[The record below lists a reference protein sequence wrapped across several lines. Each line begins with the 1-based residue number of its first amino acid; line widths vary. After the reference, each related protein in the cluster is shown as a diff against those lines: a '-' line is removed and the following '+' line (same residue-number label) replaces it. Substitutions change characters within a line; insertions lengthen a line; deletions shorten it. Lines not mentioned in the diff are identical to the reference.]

1 MIIVVA
7 SIKGAPGV
15 TTTATAIATAWPQD
29 RRILL
34 VEADPFGG
42 DLAAWFGVAPTT
54 GLWSLLA
61 AGRRG
66 IESDAVWGHATTLP
80 AGIPVLY
87 GLASADQAV
96 ANEAAWPVVAE
107 ALAAL
112 DADVIIDA
120 GRLLPHFA
128 GGIRPLLSLAKV
140 LVVLCPPTLA
150 GIVHLKTSL
159 PSLIAGSP
167 SVRLIVQPTAEK
179 GFSSDEIA
187 STLTINVAARIPH
200 DPKGAAALSGNAI
213 GWANSK
219 TTLAKWAR
227 ANAVEL
233 AASLSGS
240 TTAQDPLS
248 IPGIRDQPPRLSVSD
263 TEPLNDTENLIDTE
277 HLHDTEHSD
286 APPWATR

>member
-1 MIIVVA
+1 MIVVVA

-15 TTTATAIATAWPQD
+15 TTTATALATAWPED
-29 RRILL
+29 RRVLL

-66 IESDAVWGHATTLP
+66 LEADAVWEHAATLP
-80 AGIPVLY
+80 TGLPVLY

-96 ANEAAWPVVAE
+96 ANEAAWPAVAE

-112 DADVIIDA
+112 EADVVIDA

-128 GGIRPLLSLAKV
+128 GGIRPLLSLAEV
-140 LVVLCPPTLA
+140 FMVLCPPTLA

-159 PSLIAGSP
+159 PSLAAAS
-167 SVRLIVQPTAEK
+167 SVGQLIVQPTAEK

-187 STLTINVAARIPH
+187 STLTIEVAPPIPR
-200 DPKGAAALSGNAI
+200 DPKGASALTGNAI
-213 GWANSK
+213 APRSK
-219 TTLAKWAR
+219 SALAKWAR
-227 ANAVEL
+227 TTAVEL
-233 AASLSGS
+233 ATSSSDTEAVHG
-240 TTAQDPLS
+240 PLS
-248 IPGIRDQPPRLSVSD
+248 ATEIGNQPLRSPLNDAEHLSD
-263 TEPLNDTENLIDTE
+263 TEPSAAST
-277 HLHDTEHSD
+277 
-286 APPWATR
+286 WATR

>member
-1 MIIVVA
+1 MIVVVA

-15 TTTATAIATAWPQD
+15 TTTATALATAWPQS
-29 RRILL
+29 RRVLL

-66 IESDAVWGHATTLP
+66 LEADTVWEHAATLP
-80 AGIPVLY
+80 AGLSVLY

-96 ANEAAWPVVAE
+96 ANEAAWPAVAE

-112 DADVIIDA
+112 EADVVIDA

-128 GGIRPLLSLAKV
+128 GGIRPLLSLAEV
-140 LVVLCPPTLA
+140 LMVLCTPNLA

-159 PSLIAGSP
+159 PSLAAVS
-167 SVRLIVQPTAEK
+167 SSRRLIVQPTAEK

-187 STLTINVAARIPH
+187 STLIVNVAQRIPH

-213 GWANSK
+213 GWARSK
-219 TTLAKWAR
+219 STLANWAR
-227 ANAVEL
+227 TTAAEL
-233 AASLSGS
+233 AASSSGTE
-240 TTAQDPLS
+240 TTQVPLS
-248 IPGIRDQPPRLSVSD
+248 IPEISNPTLRP
-263 TEPLNDTENLIDTE
+263 PLNDTRP
-277 HLHDTEHSD
+277 SA
-286 APPWATR
+286 APTWVAR

>member
-15 TTTATAIATAWPQD
+15 TTTATAIASAWPQD
-29 RRILL
+29 RRVLL

-66 IESDAVWGHATTLP
+66 IESDAVWEHATTLP
-80 AGIPVLY
+80 EGLPVLY

-96 ANEAAWPVVAE
+96 ANEAAWPAVAE

-128 GGIRPLLSLAKV
+128 GGIRPLEILSKPV
-140 LVVLCPPTLA
+140 D
-150 GIVHLKTSL
+150 GL
-159 PSLIAGSP
+159 PAR
-167 SVRLIVQPTAEK
+167 RLP
-179 GFSSDEIA
+179 
-187 STLTINVAARIPH
+187 
-200 DPKGAAALSGNAI
+200 
-213 GWANSK
+213 
-219 TTLAKWAR
+219 
-227 ANAVEL
+227 
-233 AASLSGS
+233 
-240 TTAQDPLS
+240 
-248 IPGIRDQPPRLSVSD
+248 IRHIR
-263 TEPLNDTENLIDTE
+263 
-277 HLHDTEHSD
+277 
-286 APPWATR
+286 